1 MAWKRSRVRIP
12 SGPPSPS
19 FSSPLPDQFHQ
30 AVCPV
35 PIHREIPWGSVPP
48 DDCSEFSAAL
58 RDPRFWTTSV
68 FGPLSFRRY
77 LRDQGLPHRG
87 RTAESISVD
96 YFERLPADLRQNDTM
111 VLRLGR
117 SPEDPTETGFALIR
131 IPGAMRK
138 AFFLFD
144 EEVFVAS
151 EPVRFLPGI
160 STKRLL
166 PFTLLGTLT
175 EDSATLLAFASGL
188 LTHALELDEDAS
200 HILPARGNSA
210 YSFKFRA
217 HPSVELEMAHD
228 RGQVEI
234 DQIFVAKRK
243 GVETVFIIESK
254 FGARTRSL
262 AKHKL
267 VYPVLAIRRQAI
279 GLPTVPVYIRIERIP
294 EGLLYKI
301 AVCDFDTSC
310 EPPCLSDLRVSSS
323 ATYCLALPALGG
335 KQNS

>member
-1 MAWKRSRVRIP
+1 MRR
-12 SGPPSPS
+12 
-19 FSSPLPDQFHQ
+19 
-30 AVCPV
+30 
-35 PIHREIPWGSVPP
+35 

-58 RDPRFWTTSV
+58 RDPRFRATSV
-68 FGPLSFRRY
+68 FGPRSFRRY

-96 YFERLPADLRQNDTM
+96 YFERLPADLRQNDAM

-117 SPEDPTETGFALIR
+117 SPENPAETGFALVR
-131 IPGAMRK
+131 IPGAMRS

-144 EEVFVAS
+144 DEVFTAS
-151 EPVRFLPGI
+151 EPVRFLPSV
-160 STKRLL
+160 STKGLL

-188 LTHALELDEDAS
+188 LTQALELDEDAS
-200 HILPARGNSA
+200 RILPARGNST

-217 HPSVELEMAHD
+217 HRSIELELAHD

-234 DQIFVAKRK
+234 DQIFVAKRR

-267 VYPVLAIRRQAI
+267 VYPVLAIMQQSI
-279 GLPTVPVYIRIERIP
+279 GLPTVPVYIRIERVP
-294 EGLLYKI
+294 VGLLYKI
-301 AVCDFDTSC
+301 AVCDFDTTC
-310 EPPCLSDLRVSSS
+310 EPPCLSDLRVSNA
-323 ATYCLALPALGG
+323 ATYCLVLPTLAG
-335 KQNS
+335 NP